1 MVVIAEG
8 AEDGL
13 LPEERTKIRQNL
25 GIQED
30 IKDESGNVKSM
41 VRFNIR
47 NFFNTFY
54 RIWVPISKVMWLN
67 MQLKI
72 TILS

>member
-13 LPEERTKIRQNL
+13 IPEERTKIRESL
-25 GIQED
+25 GIKED

-41 VRFNIR
+41 VN
-47 NFFNTFY
+47 
-54 RIWVPISKVMWLN
+54 
-67 MQLKI
+67 
-72 TILS
+72 